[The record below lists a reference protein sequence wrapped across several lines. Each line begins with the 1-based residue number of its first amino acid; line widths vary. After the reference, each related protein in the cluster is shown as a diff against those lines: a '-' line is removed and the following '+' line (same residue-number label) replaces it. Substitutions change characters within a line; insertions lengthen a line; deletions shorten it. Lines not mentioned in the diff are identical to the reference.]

1 MHIAVCDDNIADRK
15 QTERLLDRESAER
28 INKSGNLFVDSFGNV
43 NALLTAPMKYD
54 LFFIDMTASSPN
66 GMETAVKLRTIGVTS
81 PIVLLISSIDYRAYP
96 NPPESIFFLEKP
108 IKKSS
113 LSELLDRAVEICASK
128 PETVELRDEK
138 TVRYVLPDQILFSV
152 LADHAVCVHLSD
164 GTTVNQ
170 LGDISDIARILAPF
184 DVFLIIAGKTIININ
199 HVTGIKNRTVT
210 MSDGTV
216 LKAGLTEGKNLLRIV
231 SGRGS
236 RFIP

>member
-96 NPPESIFFLEKP
+96 NPPKSIFFLEKP
-108 IKKSS
+108 IKKDGPLCPSGSDSVFCFGRSRRMRSS
-113 LSELLDRAVEICASK
+113 
-128 PETVELRDEK
+128 
-138 TVRYVLPDQILFSV
+138 F
-152 LADHAVCVHLSD
+152 
-164 GTTVNQ
+164 
-170 LGDISDIARILAPF
+170 
-184 DVFLIIAGKTIININ
+184 
-199 HVTGIKNRTVT
+199 
-210 MSDGTV
+210 
-216 LKAGLTEGKNLLRIV
+216 
-231 SGRGS
+231 GRHHG
-236 RFIP
+236 